1 MGQRQWRAGNS
12 SWARDRSREVGSL
25 STRESALMPA
35 VSQAMLCGRRSKPV
49 PGSVLHIRG
58 AVLEGFLEEV
68 GLQLDSEGWERFGKE
83 GVLGEGVII
92 WGRRSSKDEGWR
104 LVLASLE
111 DPSVSQAMGQ
121 VRECRPLGLELLVQ
135 GRQGLGQ
142 RPGAPVT
149 SHSQESK
156 GPAHILGVEGG
167 ARGTSVSSHLWG
179 PPGMSSRRSSGPG
192 WKQTRF
198 KL

>member
-1 MGQRQWRAGNS
+1 M
-12 SWARDRSREVGSL
+12 
-25 STRESALMPA
+25 
-35 VSQAMLCGRRSKPV
+35 
-49 PGSVLHIRG
+49 PGSVPHIRG

-83 GVLGEGVII
+83 DVLGEGIII

-121 VRECRPLGLELLVQ
+121 GRECRPLGLELLVQ
-135 GRQGLGQ
+135 GRQGLDQ

-167 ARGTSVSSHLWG
+167 ARGTSVSFHLWR

-192 WKQTRF
+192 WKHQIQAVNEPPRV
-198 KL
+198 

>member
-1 MGQRQWRAGNS
+1 
-12 SWARDRSREVGSL
+12 
-25 STRESALMPA
+25 MPA
-35 VSQAMLCGRRSKPV
+35 MSQAMLCGRRSKPV

-68 GLQLDSEGWERFGKE
+68 GLQLDSEGWERFRKE

-92 WGRRSSKDEGWR
+92 WGRRRSKDEGWR

-121 VRECRPLGLELLVQ
+121 GRECRPLGLELLVQ

-167 ARGTSVSSHLWG
+167 ARGTCFFPPLGSPRNEQQEELWARLETNQIQAVNE
-179 PPGMSSRRSSGPG
+179 PPRV
-192 WKQTRF
+192 
-198 KL
+198 

>member
-1 MGQRQWRAGNS
+1 MEGRKQLLGQGQVQR
-12 SWARDRSREVGSL
+12 GSL
-25 STRESALMPA
+25 SARESALMPS
-35 VSQAMLCGRRSKPV
+35 VSQAMLCARRSKSV
-49 PGSVLHIRG
+49 PGNVPDITG

-92 WGRRSSKDEGWR
+92 WGRRSSKDEGCR
-104 LVLASLE
+104 LVLVSLE

-121 VRECRPLGLELLVQ
+121 GKECRPLGLELLVQ

-142 RPGAPVT
+142 RPGTPVA
-149 SHSQESK
+149 SHPQESK
-156 GPAHILGVEGG
+156 GPAYILRVDGG
-167 ARGTSVSSHLWG
+167 TRGTSVSFCLWG
-179 PPGMSSRRSSGPG
+179 PPGTSSRRSSGPD
-192 WKQTRF
+192 WKQTGF